1 MQLHGTC
8 PKKQSVCGLH
18 SCFSLGLQGI
28 ESWVTQLPNVFQD
41 EFKNSSLQPW
51 ITIESGKQ
59 AGEVRYA
66 GGVGTTAGNL
76 TFVKIY
82 DAG

>member
-1 MQLHGTC
+1 MPRIYGYSNETW
-8 PKKQSVCGLH
+8 KGN
-18 SCFSLGLQGI
+18 
-28 ESWVTQLPNVFQD
+28 EAWVTQLDNIFHD
-41 EFKNSSLQPW
+41 EFKNSTFLPW
-51 ITIESGKQ
+51 VTIESGKK

-66 GGVGTTAGNL
+66 GGEGLTAGNV